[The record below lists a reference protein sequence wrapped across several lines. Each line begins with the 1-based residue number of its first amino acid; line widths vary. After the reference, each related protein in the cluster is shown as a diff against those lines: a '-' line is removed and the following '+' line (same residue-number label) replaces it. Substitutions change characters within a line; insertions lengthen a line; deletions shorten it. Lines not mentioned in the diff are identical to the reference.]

1 MAKKK
6 SKDPNNKNPNPNS
19 DDTSGVSDS
28 SNVLTKLFGETLESE
43 ASNSLFSSDNPFRRK
58 PIDDAPQNPPIQQN
72 PNNGDVENPSEA
84 DQNKRKRNKEKKRDR
99 LDDNSAGKPL
109 RNDVKLDAGQN
120 PNIEKVDGSGSNLDL
135 DEKNEEGKKK
145 KKRKRDELER
155 EYEAKKYG
163 VVPDDEEERREKVG
177 AGKKRKAVDNPAE
190 IMVSQEGYDDESKLL
205 RTVFVG
211 NLPLKVKKKALL
223 KEFSNFGEIESVRI
237 RSVPT
242 LDSKK
247 PKKVQIFNG
256 KLNEAADSVHAY
268 IVFKTEQSAEASL
281 AHNMSVVGGNHIR
294 VDRACPPRKKLKG
307 DDASTPLYNNKR
319 TVFVGNLPFDV
330 KDEELYRLFCGI
342 KQLESSVE
350 AVRVIR
356 DPGTSLGKGIA
367 YVLFKTREA
376 ANHVCK
382 SHNLKLRDREL
393 RVCHAKSNP
402 QSTPTPSKRKNP
414 FPGDSVTSPSKKFTP
429 GTFKRSEGRYKL
441 NTQGDTS
448 YQGTR
453 ASKSGEK
460 KRTPSLRPMGGFKS
474 RPKAGE
480 KVKQRTEKRPSVAA
494 RKAKANGLNT
504 GGGGFSKQGGNKR
517 KMDSSTPQN
526 SNRKKKPRN

>member
-1 MAKKK
+1 MAKK
-6 SKDPNNKNPNPNS
+6 SKDPNTNPNPNPNS
-19 DDTSGVSDS
+19 DA
-28 SNVLTKLFGETLESE
+28 SNVFNKLFGEALETE
-43 ASNSLFSSDNPFRRK
+43 ATNSLFSSDNPFRRK
-58 PIDDAPQNPPIQQN
+58 PIDASQNRQQN
-72 PNNGDVENPSEA
+72 PQNA
-84 DQNKRKRNKEKKRDR
+84 DAHDPTDAEEKKRKRNKDKRDS
-99 LDDNSAGKPL
+99 LEDDSAGKASKDL
-109 RNDVKLDAGQN
+109 NFDAGQN
-120 PNIEKVDGSGSNLDL
+120 SKPETVDGSGPNLDL
-135 DEKNEEGKKK
+135 KEGKKK

-163 VVPDDEEERREKVG
+163 AVPDDEDEKKEKVG

-190 IMVSQEGYDDESKLL
+190 MMVSQDGYDDESKLL
-205 RTVFVG
+205 KTVFVG

-223 KEFSNFGEIESVRI
+223 KEFSKFGEIESVRI

-247 PKKVQIFNG
+247 PKKIQVISG
-256 KLNEAADSVHAY
+256 KINEAADSVHAY

-307 DDASTPLYNNKR
+307 DDALTPLYNNKR

-330 KDEELYRLFCGI
+330 KDEELYQLFCGI

-356 DPGTSLGKGIA
+356 DRATSVGKGIA

-376 ANHVCK
+376 ANYICRN
-382 SHNLKLRDREL
+382 HNLKLKDREL
-393 RVCHAKSNP
+393 RICHAKSNP

-414 FPGDSVTSPSKKFTP
+414 FPGNSGTPPSKKLAP
-429 GTFKRSEGRYKL
+429 GEKSSESRYKVM
-441 NTQGDTS
+441 NPKGNTS
-448 YQGTR
+448 YQGLR

-460 KRTPSLRPMGGFKS
+460 KKTPSRPVGGFKS
-474 RPKAGE
+474 KTKPGE
-480 KVKQRTEKRPSVAA
+480 KVKQRTEKRPAVAA
-494 RKAKANGLNT
+494 RKAKARGQALKA
-504 GGGGFSKQGGNKR
+504 GGVPNHAGNKR
-517 KMDSSTPQN
+517 KMDSRTPQN
-526 SNRKKKPRN
+526 STKRKKPRN